1 MVKTKYKKKITQI
14 IKIFA
19 TNVVKVQLYIVFTG
33 FWADKIDQWLK
44 KANQQRALSEVK
56 SRRMTH

>member
-1 MVKTKYKKKITQI
+1 LRDKKKVKIEMMVKTKYKKKITQI

-33 FWADKIDQWLK
+33 FWADKIDQ
-44 KANQQRALSEVK
+44 
-56 SRRMTH
+56 